1 MSLNLILDCREH
13 KLIEMFPETET
24 KQLDIGDILYVNSEN
39 HSVIK
44 CIVERKTLNDL
55 SSSIIDGRY
64 KEQKC
69 RLLSSG
75 IRVVYIL
82 EGISKNKF
90 GVKFSTLLSAMLNM
104 QFRDNVTVIRT
115 KDIEETAQI
124 LIMLKDKI
132 KSIPDDGEA
141 RQIVY
146 ESSVNL
152 SKKQNM
158 NKDTVFI
165 KQLSCIPGVS
175 DKIAKDITQ
184 VFPSMKELINKYSSL
199 ESERECERVLTI
211 IDGIGLI
218 ISKKVYNFIY

>member
-1 MSLNLILDCREH
+1 MSLDLILDCREH
-13 KLIEMFPETET
+13 KLIEMFPDTQT
-24 KQLDIGDILYVNSEN
+24 KQLDIGDILYVNSED
-39 HSVIK
+39 HTEIK

-75 IRVVYIL
+75 CKVVYIL
-82 EGISKNKF
+82 EGLSKNKF

-115 KDIEETAQI
+115 KDLEETAQI
-124 LIMLKDKI
+124 LIMLKEKI
-132 KSIPDDGEA
+132 KSIPDGDEA

-146 ESSVNL
+146 ESSVNI

-175 DKIAKDITQ
+175 DKIAKDITK
-184 VFPSMKELINKYSSL
+184 VFPSLKKLILMYSTI
-199 ESERECERVLTI
+199 ETEKECERLLTS

-218 ISKKVYNFIY
+218 ISKKVYDFMY

>member
-1 MSLNLILDCREH
+1 MTLDLILDCREH
-13 KLIEMFPETET
+13 KLMDIFPDTKT

-39 HSVIK
+39 HSEIK

-75 IRVVYIL
+75 IKVVYIL
-82 EGISKNKF
+82 EGMTKNKF

-104 QFRDNVTVIRT
+104 QFRDNISVIRT
-115 KDIEETAQI
+115 KDIEETANI
-124 LIMLKDKI
+124 LIMLKDKFSQI
-132 KSIPDDGEA
+132 TFSDET
-141 RQIVY
+141 RQITY
-146 ESSVNL
+146 ESGVNV

-158 NKDTVFI
+158 TKDTVFI

-184 VFPSMKELINKYSSL
+184 VFPSMKELILKYNSL
-199 ESERECERVLTI
+199 ETERDRERLLTS

-218 ISKKVYNFIY
+218 ISRKVYTFIF

>member
-1 MSLNLILDCREH
+1 MSLDLILDCREH
-13 KLIEMFPETET
+13 KLIEIFPDTKT
-24 KQLDIGDILYVNSEN
+24 KQLDIGDILYVNSEDPTE
-39 HSVIK
+39 IK

-82 EGISKNKF
+82 EGMIKNKF
-90 GVKFSTLLSAMLNM
+90 GVKFSTLLSAILNM
-104 QFRDNVTVIRT
+104 QFRDNITVIRT
-115 KDIEETAQI
+115 KDLAETAQI
-124 LIMLKDKI
+124 LIMLKEKI
-132 KSIPDDGEA
+132 KSIPADDET

-146 ESSVNL
+146 ESSVNI

-158 NKDTVFI
+158 SKETVFI
-165 KQLSCIPGVS
+165 KQLSCIPGIS
-175 DKIAKDITQ
+175 DKTAKDI
-184 VFPSMKELINKYSSL
+184 VNIFPSMKELILQYSSL
-199 ESERECERVLTI
+199 ESEKECERLLTT